1 MNYEL
6 KKVLG
11 MISGSVVLSVDGE
24 RTGFRSGQE
33 AADQLSEQYVINS
46 ILAENSTVVVVL
58 DKDTTI
64 PNDMNADWV
73 KDHIAA
79 YGKEPNPFD

>member
-11 MISGSVVLSVDGE
+11 MISGPVVLSVDGV

-46 ILAENSTVVVVL
+46 IFAENSTVVVVL

-73 KDHIAA
+73 KDYVAA
-79 YGKEPNPFD
+79 YGIEPNPFD